1 MGTCR
6 SSVSALRKRIQERS
20 NFYYAALI
28 GFGLNKHSFGTL
40 EKCSSSLPGK
50 HGLEEFTQSCT
61 IVKDHDG
68 RSPKTLLMTIGVVLP
83 TSILVI
89 ANSMIYYKVS
99 GTVSELTQVE
109 VALTSPQTRS

>member
-1 MGTCR
+1 MSVR
-6 SSVSALRKRIQERS
+6 SKEVTFIVMMLFLASIVWDI
-20 NFYYAALI
+20 
-28 GFGLNKHSFGTL
+28 
-40 EKCSSSLPGK
+40 SSLPGK

-99 GTVSELTQVE
+99 FTVSELTQVE
-109 VALTSPQTRS
+109 VALT